1 MIAKIILINP
11 TMNHTQ
17 ENLARVSALATT
29 NLMMAAEAVG
39 ILFHDPKGETMKYT
53 LKEVTQKAFRASY
66 EPLEEGRM
74 GANTA
79 FLQSLIDKENDILN
93 TMNSQPVE
101 NSTKSDVS
109 GFMIVSSSSEKEVT
123 EEDIEKAFALKE
135 QEIRVA
141 VLEVLKTWVV
151 PYKAQARQEI
161 IQRQTA
167 ATELAEAQAE
177 IDDLEAILEQRQR
190 EKKLAMSDEDLEAA
204 LKAKKAQIEALR
216 GIR

>member
-11 TMNHTQ
+11 TMNRTQ

-39 ILFHDPKGETMKYT
+39 ILFHDPKGETLTYT

-66 EPLEEGRM
+66 EPLEEDRM
-74 GANTA
+74 GTNTA
-79 FLQSLIDKENDILN
+79 FLQSLIDKESDILDK
-93 TMNSQPVE
+93 MNSQPVE
-101 NSTKSDVS
+101 NSSKSDFS
-109 GFMIVSSSSEKEVT
+109 GFMIVSSSSAKEVT
-123 EEDIEKAFALKE
+123 KDDIEKAFALKE

-161 IQRQTA
+161 QTRQNA
-167 ATELAEAQAE
+167 AAELAKIQAE
-177 IDDLEAILEQRQR
+177 IDEDEAILRQKVR
-190 EKKLAMSDEDLEAA
+190 EKKISMSEEDLEASLA
-204 LKAKKAQIEALR
+204 AKKAKLEALK

>member
-11 TMNHTQ
+11 TMNRTQ

-39 ILFHDPKGETMKYT
+39 ILFHDPKGETLTYT

-74 GANTA
+74 GTNTA
-79 FLQSLIDKENDILN
+79 FLQSLIDKESDILDK
-93 TMNSQPVE
+93 MNSQPVE
-101 NSTKSDVS
+101 NSSKSDFS
-109 GFMIVSSSSEKEVT
+109 GFMIVSSSSAKEVT
-123 EEDIEKAFALKE
+123 KDDIEKAFALKE

-161 IQRQTA
+161 QTRQNA
-167 ATELAEAQAE
+167 AAELAKIQAE
-177 IDDLEAILEQRQR
+177 IDEDEAILRQKVR
-190 EKKLAMSDEDLEAA
+190 EKKISMSEEDLEASLA
-204 LKAKKAQIEALR
+204 AKKAKLEALK

>member
-1 MIAKIILINP
+1 MKF
-11 TMNHTQ
+11 TQ
-17 ENLARVSALATT
+17 SNLARISALATS
-29 NLMMAAEAVG
+29 NLMMAAEVIG
-39 ILFHDPKGETMKYT
+39 ILFHDPKGETLKYT
-53 LKEVTQKAFRASY
+53 LKEVAQKAFSASY
-66 EPLEEGRM
+66 EPLEEDRM
-74 GANTA
+74 GTNTA
-79 FLQSLIDKENDILN
+79 FLQSLIDKENDVLSK
-93 TMNSQPVE
+93 MNSQPVE
-101 NSTKSDVS
+101 DSSKGDLS
-109 GFMIVSSSSEKEVT
+109 GFMIVTSTSTKEVT
-123 EEDIEKAFALKE
+123 EDDIAKAFALKE

-141 VLEVLKTWVV
+141 VLEYFKTWVV

-204 LKAKKAQIEALR
+204 LKAKKAQIEALK